1 MTEFKHIVTEK
12 DKEQD
17 LDIKGIMRQHFKF
30 SSRLRNK
37 IKREKLIR
45 LNGQQTPNWI
55 RPEPGDVVSI
65 KLPEEKSEF
74 EAENI
79 PLDIAFEDEDLLII
93 NKQPYIVVHP
103 TKGHP
108 TGTLTNAIMYHMNE
122 TNQSFKIRFMNRL
135 DRDTSGLVAI
145 AKNPH
150 CQSSFMKQSQAGI
163 VDKRYVA
170 IVKGIMESDSGTID
184 LPLGRPYEDSVE
196 RAVMEDGAPSV
207 THYKVLERFQSGFT
221 MLELKLETGRT
232 HQIRVH
238 LSHIG
243 YPIVSDHLYGI
254 EQHDLI
260 GRQALHA
267 KELSMIHPVTG
278 DKISLDTDLP
288 EDMKKLIEQIRI

>member
-12 DKEQD
+12 DKEEN

-45 LNGQQTPNWI
+45 LNGQQMPNWI
-55 RPEPGDVVSI
+55 KPEPGDIVSV

-79 PLDIAFEDEDLLII
+79 PLDIAFEDDDLLII

-108 TGTLTNAIMYHMNE
+108 TGTLTNAIMYHMHE
-122 TNQSFKIRFMNRL
+122 TEQAFKIRFMNRL

-150 CQSSFMKQSQAGI
+150 CQSSFMKQGQAGLI
-163 VDKRYVA
+163 EKHYIA
-170 IVKGIMESDSGTID
+170 IVRGIMESDNGTID
-184 LPLGRPYEDSVE
+184 LPLGRPYDDSVK
-196 RAVMEDGAPSV
+196 RSVMEDGAPSI

-221 MLELKLETGRT
+221 MLELQLETGRT

-254 EQHDLI
+254 EEHDLI

-267 KELSMIHPVTG
+267 KKLSMIHPVTG
-278 DKISLDTDLP
+278 NRLSLDTELP
-288 EDMKKLIEQIRI
+288 EDIKQLLKKIRA

>member
-1 MTEFKHIVTEK
+1 MTEFKHVVTQEDK
-12 DKEQD
+12 DQD

-45 LNGQQTPNWI
+45 LNGEQTPNWVKVD
-55 RPEPGDVVSI
+55 PGDVVSI

-79 PLDIAFEDEDLLII
+79 PIDIAYEDNDLLII

-108 TGTLTNAIMYHMNE
+108 TGTLTNAIMYHINE
-122 TNQSFKIRFMNRL
+122 TNQTFKIRFMNRL

-150 CQSSFMKQSQAGI
+150 CQSSFMKQSQANL
-163 VDKRYVA
+163 VEKRYVA
-170 IVKGIMESDSGTID
+170 IVKGIMPDDEGTID
-184 LPLGRPYEDSVE
+184 LPLGRPFEDSVV
-196 RAVMEDGAPSV
+196 RAVIPDGAPSV
-207 THYKVLERFQSGFT
+207 THYKVLERFSKGFT
-221 MLELKLETGRT
+221 MLELELETGRT

-254 EQHDLI
+254 EEHDLI

-267 KELSMIHPVTG
+267 KKLSMIHPVTNEPL
-278 DKISLDTDLP
+278 SWDTDLP
-288 EDMKKLIEQIRI
+288 DDMKELIEKIR

>member
-1 MTEFKHIVTEK
+1 MTEFKHIVTEE
-12 DKEQD
+12 DKAQD

-55 RPEPGDVVSI
+55 KPDPGDIVSI
-65 KLPEEKSEF
+65 KLPEETSDF

-79 PLDIAFEDEDLLII
+79 PIDIAYEDEDLLLI

-108 TGTLTNAIMYHMNE
+108 TGTLTNAIMYHILE

-150 CQSSFMKQSQAGI
+150 CQSAFMKQSQAGL
-163 VDKRYVA
+163 VEKRYVA
-170 IVKGIMESDSGTID
+170 IVKGIMESDNGTID
-184 LPLGRPYEDSVE
+184 LPIGRPYEDSVE
-196 RAVMEDGAPSV
+196 RAVLEDGAPSV
-207 THYKVLERFQSGFT
+207 THYKVLERFPSGFT
-221 MLELKLETGRT
+221 MVELELETGRT

-254 EQHDLI
+254 EEHDLI

-267 KELSMIHPVTG
+267 KELSFIHPVTG
-278 DKISLDTDLP
+278 ECLNLEASLP
-288 EDMKKLIEQIRI
+288 EDMLQLIEKIR

>member
-1 MTEFKHIVTEK
+1 MTEFKHIVTEE
-12 DKEQD
+12 DKAQE

-45 LNGQQTPNWI
+45 LNGKQMPNWI
-55 RPEPGDVVSI
+55 KPEPGDVVSI
-65 KLPEEKSEF
+65 QLPEEKSEF

-79 PLDIAFEDEDLLII
+79 PIDIAYEDEDLLII

-108 TGTLTNAIMYHMNE
+108 TGTLTNAIMYHMIQE
-122 TNQSFKIRFMNRL
+122 NQSFKIRFMNRL

-150 CQSSFMKQSQAGI
+150 CQSAFMKQAQAGL
-163 VDKRYVA
+163 VEKQYVA
-170 IVKGIMESDSGTID
+170 IVKGIVESDEGTID
-184 LPLGRPYEDSVE
+184 LPIGRPYEDSVE
-196 RAVMEDGAPSV
+196 RAVLEDGAPSI
-207 THYKVLERFQSGFT
+207 THYKVLERFSSGFS
-221 MLELKLETGRT
+221 MLELQLETGRT

-243 YPIVSDHLYGI
+243 HPIVSDHLYGI
-254 EQHDLI
+254 EEHDLI

-267 KELSMIHPVTG
+267 QKLNFIHPVTG
-278 DKISLDTDLP
+278 EKLYLTANLP
-288 EDMKKLIEQIRI
+288 DDMKQLIEKIK

>member
-1 MTEFKHIVTEK
+1 MTEFKHVVTIEDK
-12 DKEQD
+12 DQD

-45 LNGQQTPNWI
+45 LDGQQTPNWI
-55 RPEPGDVVSI
+55 KPDPGQVVSI

-79 PLDIAFEDEDLLII
+79 PIDIAYEDNDLLII

-108 TGTLTNAIMYHMNE
+108 TGTLTNAIMYHINE
-122 TNQSFKIRFMNRL
+122 TKQTFKIRFMNRL

-150 CQSSFMKQSQAGI
+150 CQSAFMKQSQAGL
-163 VDKRYVA
+163 VEKRYVA
-170 IVKGIMESDSGTID
+170 IVKGIIPDDEGTID
-184 LPLGRPYEDSVE
+184 LPIGRPFEDSVE
-196 RAVMEDGAPSV
+196 RAVIPDGAPSV
-207 THYKVLERFQSGFT
+207 THYKVLERFSKGFT
-221 MLELKLETGRT
+221 MLELELETGRT

-254 EQHDLI
+254 EEHDLI

-267 KELSMIHPVTG
+267 KKLSMIHPVTNEPL
-278 DKISLDTDLP
+278 SWDTDLP
-288 EDMKKLIEQIRI
+288 DDFKELIEKIR

>member
-17 LDIKGIMRQHFKF
+17 LDIKDIMRQHFKF

-55 RPEPGDVVSI
+55 KPNPGDIVSI

-108 TGTLTNAIMYHMNE
+108 TGTLTNAIMYHMNQ
-122 TNQSFKIRFMNRL
+122 TDQAFKIRFMNRL

-150 CQSSFMKQSQAGI
+150 CQSSFMKQSQAGL
-163 VDKRYVA
+163 VEKRYMAV
-170 IVKGIMESDSGTID
+170 VKGIMQPDGGTID
-184 LPLGRPYEDSVE
+184 LPLGRPYEDSVQ
-196 RAVMEDGAPSV
+196 RAVMENGSPSV
-207 THYKVLERFQSGFT
+207 THYKVLERFPSGFT
-221 MLELKLETGRT
+221 MLELQLETGRT

-243 YPIVSDHLYGI
+243 YPIVSDHLYGV
-254 EQHDLI
+254 EEHDLI

-267 KELSMIHPVTG
+267 KKLSMIHPVTG
-278 DKISLDTDLP
+278 EKISLDTDLP
-288 EDMKKLIEQIRI
+288 EDIKQLIEKIKA